1 LSEDMPLDKLHD
13 LLDFRTSSY
22 QISYNVELL
31 KVQRDMT
38 LGEKLF
44 EESGNV
50 TGFKVTRVH
59 PIEGV
64 TMEVSFTS
72 EIRGM
77 GRFPSGKNLGS
88 GTVTQYPHGIVD
100 GSYQG
105 SFMTTA
111 EGGGSGDQFV
121 WWAHEKTKAVEGGKF
136 KGLTMMTGFT
146 NSQKLSW
153 MNNLIIALESET
165 DLESQKFK
173 ATAYEWK

>member
-1 LSEDMPLDKLHD
+1 MA
-13 LLDFRTSSY
+13 
-22 QISYNVELL
+22 
-31 KVQRDMT
+31 
-38 LGEKLF
+38 LGEKLWD
-44 EESGNV
+44 ESGNV
-50 TGFKVTRVH
+50 TGFKVTKVH
-59 PIEGV
+59 PVEGV

-72 EIRGM
+72 EIRGI

-105 SFMTTA
+105 SIMTT
-111 EGGGSGDQFV
+111 EGGDQFV
-121 WWAHEKTKAVEGGKF
+121 WWAHEKTKAVEGGRKF

-153 MNNLIIALESET
+153 MNNLIIALDLET
-165 DLESQKFK
+165 DPESQKFK

>member
-1 LSEDMPLDKLHD
+1 MRFQLDMA
-13 LLDFRTSSY
+13 
-22 QISYNVELL
+22 
-31 KVQRDMT
+31 
-38 LGEKLF
+38 LGEKLWQ
-44 EESGNV
+44 ESGNV
-50 TGFKVTRVH
+50 RGFKVTRVH

-72 EIRGM
+72 EIRGI

-105 SFMTTA
+105 SFMTTTA
-111 EGGGSGDQFV
+111 EGGSSGGDQFV
-121 WWAHEKTKAVEGGKF
+121 WWAHEKTKAVEGGKKF

-153 MNNLIIALESET
+153 MNNLIIALNLET
-165 DLESQKFK
+165 DPESQKFK

>member
-1 LSEDMPLDKLHD
+1 MIVLQTP
-13 LLDFRTSSY
+13 Y
-22 QISYNVELL
+22 ISDNVIQL
-31 KVQRDMT
+31 DMT

-50 TGFKVTRVH
+50 TGFKVTKVH

-72 EIRGM
+72 EIRGI
-77 GRFPSGKNLGS
+77 GRFPTGKNLGS
-88 GTVTQYPHGIVD
+88 GIITQYPHGIVD

-105 SFMTTA
+105 SMMTTA
-111 EGGGSGDQFV
+111 QGDSSDEQFV
-121 WWAHEKTKAVEGGKF
+121 WWAHEKTKMVEGGKF

-153 MNNLIIALESET
+153 MNNLIIALDLET
-165 DLESQKFK
+165 DPESQKFK

>member
-1 LSEDMPLDKLHD
+1 
-13 LLDFRTSSY
+13 
-22 QISYNVELL
+22 VELL
-31 KVQRDMT
+31 KVQLDMA

-44 EESGNV
+44 EESGNI
-50 TGFKVTRVH
+50 TGFKVTKVH

-88 GTVTQYPHGIVD
+88 GIMTQYSHGIVD

-105 SFMTTA
+105 SFMITIA
-111 EGGGSGDQFV
+111 EGGGSSAGDHFE
-121 WWAHEKTKAVEGGKF
+121 WWAHEKTKAVEGGGKF

-146 NSQKLSW
+146 NSQKLAW
-153 MNNLIIALESET
+153 MNNLIIAL
-165 DLESQKFK
+165 DLETNPESLKFK

>member
-1 LSEDMPLDKLHD
+1 M
-13 LLDFRTSSY
+13 
-22 QISYNVELL
+22 ELL
-31 KVQRDMT
+31 KVQLGMA

-50 TGFKVTRVH
+50 TGFKVTKVH
-59 PIEGV
+59 PTEGV

-72 EIRGM
+72 EIRGI

-100 GSYQG
+100 GSCQG
-105 SFMTTA
+105 SFMTT
-111 EGGGSGDQFV
+111 EGGSGGDHFV
-121 WWAHEKTKAVEGGKF
+121 WWTHEKTKAKEGGKF

-153 MNNLIIALESET
+153 MNNLIIALDLET
-165 DLESQKFK
+165 DPESQKFK

>member
-1 LSEDMPLDKLHD
+1 MA
-13 LLDFRTSSY
+13 
-22 QISYNVELL
+22 
-31 KVQRDMT
+31 

-44 EESGNV
+44 EEGGNV
-50 TGFKVTRVH
+50 TGFKVTKVH

-64 TMEVSFTS
+64 TMEVSFAS
-72 EIRGM
+72 EISGI
-77 GRFPSGKNLGS
+77 GRFPSGKNIGS

-105 SFMTTA
+105 SFMTTT
-111 EGGGSGDQFV
+111 EGGGSADQFV

-153 MNNLIIALESET
+153 MNNLIIAL
-165 DLESQKFK
+165 DLETNPTSQTFK

>member
-1 LSEDMPLDKLHD
+1 MA
-13 LLDFRTSSY
+13 
-22 QISYNVELL
+22 
-31 KVQRDMT
+31 

-50 TGFKVTRVH
+50 TGFKVTKVH

-64 TMEVSFTS
+64 TMEVSFAS
-72 EIRGM
+72 EIRGI

-88 GTVTQYPHGIVD
+88 GTVTQYPHGMVD

-105 SFMTTA
+105 SFMTTT
-111 EGGGSGDQFV
+111 EGGGNGGDHFV
-121 WWAHEKTKAVEGGKF
+121 WWAHEKTKVVEGGKF

-153 MNNLIIALESET
+153 MNNLIIALDLET
-165 DLESQKFK
+165 DPESQKFK